1 MSLLIAS
8 CLVAAVLL
16 LVPPSPRRRLSRLRA
31 AEVVT
36 RSWSAL
42 PKVGAVLSVVAAG
55 LVPLLIF
62 GAGGGAVGFC
72 SGLLLV
78 TVVALWRRD
87 RKDRQAVRRV
97 EEVVD
102 ACQSLAGLL
111 RVGHVPVMA
120 LRMAATDSA
129 VFAEA
134 AAAQRVGGSVS
145 AVLRRKGGDSGGD
158 GLTELAIA
166 WEVAE
171 RTGASLTATLDALAD
186 RLDAGRKIARMVN
199 SELAAPRA
207 TGRLL
212 AALPFFGLL
221 LGYAIG
227 GNPGA
232 FLVGSP
238 VGQLCLVAGV
248 SLACAGVWW
257 IERIAGSAGG

>member
-1 MSLLIAS
+1 MSLLVAS
-8 CLVAAVLL
+8 CLVAAALL
-16 LVPPSPRRRLSRLRA
+16 LMPPSPRRRLGRLKV

-36 RSWSAL
+36 RNWSAL
-42 PKVGAVLSVVAAG
+42 PQVGAVLTVLAAG
-55 LVPLLIF
+55 LIPLSAF
-62 GAGGGAVGFC
+62 GAGGAAVGYC
-72 SGLLLV
+72 GGLVLV
-78 TVVALWRRD
+78 TAVALWRRD
-87 RKDRQAVRRV
+87 RTDRQAVCRI

-102 ACQSLAGLL
+102 ACQLLAGLL

-120 LRMAATDSA
+120 LRMAASDSV

-134 AAAQRVGGSVS
+134 AAAQRVGASVS
-145 AVLRRKGGDSGGD
+145 TVLRRKGGDPGGG

-186 RLDAGRKIARMVN
+186 RLDAGRKVARMVN

-227 GNPGA
+227 GDPGA
-232 FLVGSP
+232 FLLSSP